1 MADPLEFQ
9 TVYSRGPQSVLT
21 WLSSYIESKASVKV
35 YSTVS
40 PSLTVI
46 AAIDQVVI
54 TVEEQGSTIVTEK
67 FQVVVKEVPR

>member
-1 MADPLEFQ
+1 
-9 TVYSRGPQSVLT
+9 
-21 WLSSYIESKASVKV
+21 VKV

>member
-1 MADPLEFQ
+1 M
-9 TVYSRGPQSVLT
+9 
-21 WLSSYIESKASVKV
+21 KV

-40 PSLTVI
+40 PLFTVI

-67 FQVVVKEVPR
+67 FQDVVKDVPR